1 MGPKGKLNWYMG
13 NAFPATMLPKVN
25 EDNNK
30 NKKGIK
36 KPKKKGYFSN

>member
-1 MGPKGKLNWYMG
+1 MG